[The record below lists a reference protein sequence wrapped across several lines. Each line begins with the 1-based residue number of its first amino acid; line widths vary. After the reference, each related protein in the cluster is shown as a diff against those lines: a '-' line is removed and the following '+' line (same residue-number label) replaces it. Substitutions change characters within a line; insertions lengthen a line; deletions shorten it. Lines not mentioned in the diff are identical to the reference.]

1 MADKFKSDDSGK
13 NKLAKKVLLT
23 LFLQIF
29 IPIICVVIAI
39 IIFFGP
45 IFVAIGTVL
54 EWFDSSG
61 SNNDNGEY
69 IVYQQNNDKYWW
81 PIGSDETTEMDGFL
95 FASGAPATTGITSDF
110 GRRCYIGTHGGTIC
124 GYHYG
129 IDIGGRGEIND
140 VNIIAAM
147 DGVVY
152 MTYNDCNSYGN
163 SEDMCGGGG
172 KGNYIIIGHSNGSYT
187 KYFHLTKDSLT
198 VSIGDVVKQGQ
209 VIAKMGTSGSSTGPH
224 LHFQVEV
231 GGLGQ
236 SYAVDPM
243 TYLSHDDY
251 RPGPA
256 ITTTED
262 SALLMLHRLEGSG
275 PTEGN
280 YYIVYDD
287 GYGTLTVGHGVTLK
301 NHASKFSNRGVDIN
315 SLSKGSKIEM
325 SIVDDIE
332 GEILDNMRKNVENT
346 ISGNGLQLETY
357 QIDALLLRIYNV
369 GNIVGFVTNYNKYGN
384 TQALYD
390 NYMNAPVMSNGQY
403 SAGLVK
409 RRKAEWDLFHSGI
422 YLT

>member
-1 MADKFKSDDSGK
+1 MGEEFKQDDSGK
-13 NKLAKKVLLT
+13 NKISNKIKSK
-23 LFLQIF
+23 LFFTIG
-29 IPIICVVIAI
+29 IPIICGI
-39 IIFFGP
+39 IGILIFFGP
-45 IFVAIGTVL
+45 ILVTIGFAMDLFDTS
-54 EWFDSSG
+54 DSS
-61 SNNDNGEY
+61 NGES
-69 IVYQQNNDKYWW
+69 IVYQPNNDKYWW
-81 PIGSDETTEMDGFL
+81 PIGSDETTEENGVL
-95 FASGAPATTGITSDF
+95 FASGQPATTGITSDF
-110 GRRCYIGTHGGTIC
+110 GKRCYEGTNGKTIC

-129 IDIGGRGEIND
+129 IDIGGRGKIND

-152 MTYNDCNSYGN
+152 MTYNDCNSYGY

-172 KGNYIIIGHSNGSYT
+172 KGNYIIIEHSNGSYT

-198 VSIGDVVKQGQ
+198 VSTGDVVKQGQ

-224 LHFQVEV
+224 LHFQLEV

-251 RPGPA
+251 RPSPA
-256 ITTTED
+256 ITATED

-315 SLSKGSKIEM
+315 SLSKGSKVEM

-332 GEILDNMRKNVENT
+332 SEILDNMRKNVENT
-346 ISGNGLQLETY
+346 ISSNGLQLETY